1 MAKQDF
7 LVELGVEELPSKA
20 LKPLSD
26 AFTQGITKGLKGA
39 GIAFGKVEALATP
52 RRIAVRICDLA
63 DAQPDKPV
71 EKRGPAVKA
80 AFDDS
85 GNPTRALTGFATSL
99 GVTPDQL
106 DPLETDKAPWL
117 GDRTV
122 EPGKVTL
129 ELMPA
134 LVGEPLAA
142 RPI

>member
-26 AFTQGITKGLKGA
+26 AFTQGITKGLEDA
-39 GIAFGKVEALATP
+39 GITFGKVEAFAAP
-52 RRIAVRICDLA
+52 RRLAVRIRDLA
-63 DAQPDKPV
+63 DAQPDKSV
-71 EKRGPAVKA
+71 EKRGPAIKA

-106 DPLETDKAPWL
+106 DTLETDKGAWL
-117 GDRTV
+117 V
-122 EPGKVTL
+122 
-129 ELMPA
+129 
-134 LVGEPLAA
+134 
-142 RPI
+142 

>member
-1 MAKQDF
+1 MATQDF

-26 AFTQGITKGLKGA
+26 AFTQGIAKGLEEA
-39 GIAFGKVEALATP
+39 GIAFDKVEVFAAP
-52 RRIAVRICDLA
+52 RRLAVRIRDLA

-106 DPLETDKAPWL
+106 DTLETDKGAW
-117 GDRTV
+117 
-122 EPGKVTL
+122 
-129 ELMPA
+129 
-134 LVGEPLAA
+134 
-142 RPI
+142 